1 MSDTPVFV
9 QSLVNPQGLVVDNNG
24 TYMYVTCINNSI
36 SIAQIN
42 MSNGLINTYFSYNL
56 QGSNRGLAIDST
68 GTYMYFVTSFGII
81 AKIQVSTGEIIS
93 TWTIPFPSGTISS
106 AYGIVIDNTET
117 YVYVTFNTGS
127 NGNGNI
133 AQIEISTGTI
143 NTNWLQNTNSSF
155 TYPTSLVID
164 SSGTYMYV
172 CYYNVN
178 VINSTT
184 TSTATSTGYIAQI
197 NMSNGTINN
206 GSWFTLQNS
215 NLFGLAI
222 DNTGTYMYVTNYGL
236 STINQINISTASIS
250 VLNWVTEPS
259 GSYPGFLTIY
269 NNNLYVSN
277 EGNNIGN
284 ICEFQLTNTS
294 STVNVGTSYKGD
306 SCYNVGTSYKGES
319 CYNFATPYGLYCI
332 QFRFAQKK
340 NNTVTNYIN
349 IFKLVAG
356 FIIFTNYVEIDV
368 NIQNKKINELIQQ
381 NTFLNLKN
389 NTNAKYIT
397 KFYKKV
403 SHAILKTLPKSKRG
417 FCMLEP
423 IQKAP

>member
-1 MSDTPVFV
+1 
-9 QSLVNPQGLVVDNNG
+9 
-24 TYMYVTCINNSI
+24 MYVTYSAANP

-42 MSNGLINTYFSYNL
+42 MSNGSINYNWNILNNNL
-56 QGSNRGLAIDST
+56 QGSNAGLAIDST
-68 GTYMYFVTSFGII
+68 GTYMYFVTFNGTI
-81 AKIQVSTGEIIS
+81 AKIQVSTREIIA
-93 TWTIPFPSGTISS
+93 TWTIPVPQGEPINAF
-106 AYGIVIDNTET
+106 GIVIDNTET
-117 YVYVTFNTGS
+117 YIYVTFNTGS

-133 AQIEISTGTI
+133 AQINVSTGVI
-143 NTNWLQNTNSSF
+143 NTSWLTTNGSF
-155 TYPTSLVID
+155 TYPKCLVID
-164 SSGTYMYV
+164 SAGIYMYV
-172 CYYNVN
+172 VYDSFY

-222 DNTGTYMYVTNYGL
+222 DNTGTYMYVTNVNN
-236 STINQINISTASIS
+236 STISQINIANASIS

-259 GSYPGFLTIY
+259 ESFPNFLTIY
-269 NNNLYVSN
+269 NNYLYVSN
-277 EGNNIGN
+277 EGSVGIGN
-284 ICEFQLTNTS
+284 ICKFQLTNTS
-294 STVNVGTSYKGD
+294 STVNVGTSYKG
-306 SCYNVGTSYKGES
+306 ES
-319 CYNFATPYGLYCI
+319 CYNFATPNGLYGI

-340 NNTVTNYIN
+340 ENTVTNYIN

-368 NIQNKKINELIQQ
+368 HIKNDKIDELIQQ

-389 NTNAKYIT
+389 NTNAKYIA
-397 KFYKKV
+397 KFYRKV
-403 SHAILKTLPKSKRG
+403 SHALLKTLPKSKRG